1 MVGNTDFLRAPDC
14 RKRTDGLRTIKTLS
28 EYPLQLDIQGMY
40 VEMTRSI
47 LESSLITV
55 SNKVTRGEAQNV
67 PGKPKVDR
75 FISNNWITIKWIRSL
90 MQLFPIMF
98 KNYGFTS
105 WLNGT
110 HFSFVFL
117 FTY

>member
-14 RKRTDGLRTIKTLS
+14 RKRTDCLRTIKTLS
-28 EYPLQLDIQGMY
+28 EYLFQLDIQGMY

-47 LESSLITV
+47 LESSLVTV
-55 SNKVTRGEAQNV
+55 SNKITHGEAQNV

-98 KNYGFTS
+98 KNYGFTL

-110 HFSFVFL
+110 HFSSVFL